1 MQKCLDFDLLRS
13 TICLQ
18 HQSKNDGTVC
28 CCCCCC
34 CVVVSFN
41 QKPQTK
47 RLASRLTSRR
57 MNSKKEKQV
66 QQSVIKESN
75 LWTLKHI
82 TVVRDLVR
90 VQHKNH
96 LQVSHKDIW
105 LQKQMLVRDGRG
117 VPAVRD
123 GPGVR
128 GVPTF
133 PARGVGFR
141 IMYSHITINLTS
153 TDKYV

>member
-1 MQKCLDFDLLRS
+1 M
-13 TICLQ
+13 
-18 HQSKNDGTVC
+18 
-28 CCCCCC
+28 
-34 CVVVSFN
+34 
-41 QKPQTK
+41 
-47 RLASRLTSRR
+47 
-57 MNSKKEKQV
+57 

-105 LQKQMLVRDGRG
+105 LQKQMLVRDGRDVRG

-123 GPGVR
+123 GRVVRVVRDVR
-128 GVPTF
+128 GGQGVPDV
-133 PARGVGFR
+133 RGGTCEAGRACGTCGPDRACGACQPFR
-141 IMYSHITINLTS
+141 HVASAFE
-153 TDKYV
+153 

>member
-18 HQSKNDGTVC
+18 HQSKNDGTV
-28 CCCCCC
+28 CCCC

-105 LQKQMLVRDGRG
+105 LQKQMLVRDGRHVRG
-117 VPAVRD
+117 VPA
-123 GPGVR
+123 VR